1 MLQIIWGED
10 WQANRA
16 ALLAALCQPGDGQRI
31 WIVPEQASFAAE
43 QQLCRKGGSG
53 ICRHAQVLSFTRLAN
68 RVFAASGGVARQT
81 LDQGGRVLAMAQ
93 ALEQV
98 RSRLKRYAAGS
109 RRGAPALRSTK
120 RNRMAHSS
128 ALAVETAPAVSFCH
142 SSSPPLRLLAVPE
155 FHAPRIPT

>member
-43 QQLCRKGGSG
+43 QQLCRKGGSS

-98 RSRLKRYAAGS
+98 RSGSSAMPPAAAG
-109 RRGAPALRSTK
+109 PRSCRSCWQRWTSG
-120 RNRMAHSS
+120 RA
-128 ALAVETAPAVSFCH
+128 TA
-142 SSSPPLRLLAVPE
+142 
-155 FHAPRIPT
+155 